1 MNKTQH
7 IRRKGAHHNKAKW
20 LKQIQEKEQKR
31 AKRTHVSM
39 KIEYY
44 SEDL

>member
-1 MNKTQH
+1 MNKTPYIH
-7 IRRKGAHHNKAKW
+7 RKGTHHNKAKR
-20 LKQIQEKEQKR
+20 LKEIAEKEQKR

-44 SEDL
+44 SEDI